1 VDADYD
7 SASMITGRH
16 GLAATALAAVLVALA
31 TSTTSQAAFDPAA
44 VRLSLLRV
52 AGGLEAP
59 LLVTNAGDGTRRLF
73 VIEQAGRI
81 RIVRSGTVA
90 PTPFLDVSARISSGG
105 ERGLLGLAF
114 HPAYESNGRFYV
126 DYTDLAGNTVLSEFT
141 ASTSEPDIAFASSE
155 RVLLRIV
162 QPYANHNG
170 GALAFGP
177 DGFLYIATGDGGSGG
192 DPGNRAQS
200 LATRLGKLL
209 RIDVDTRTGSL
220 RYGVPRTNPFV
231 GRYGLD
237 EIWALGLRNPWRFS
251 FDRTTGDL
259 WIGDVGQSGWEE
271 IDRATRT
278 SGGGRGRN
286 FGWRILEGRA
296 CYKPAVGCSMSGKTP
311 PIAVYSHSLGCAVT
325 GGYVY
330 RGAGSPILRGAYL
343 FGDYCSGRIW
353 SLTAAGP
360 SVQTPRLLLS
370 SGRAIASF
378 GEDEA
383 GEIYIADLAAG
394 EILRVVATPR

>member
-1 VDADYD
+1 M
-7 SASMITGRH
+7 STR
-16 GLAATALAAVLVALA
+16 LRRPAATAVIAVLVALTA
-31 TSTTSQAAFDPAA
+31 FTSAAAAFDPTA
-44 VRLSLLRV
+44 VRLALVSV
-52 AGGLEAP
+52 AGGLDAP

-73 VIEQAGRI
+73 VVEQAGRI
-81 RIVRSGTVA
+81 RLIRSGTVLA
-90 PTPFLDVSARISSGG
+90 TPFLDISSRISSGG

-114 HPAYESNGRFYV
+114 HPAYETNRRFYV
-126 DYTDLAGNTVLSEFT
+126 DYTDLNGNTVVSEFT
-141 ASTSEPDIAFASSE
+141 ASSSDPDVVGATSE

-200 LATRLGKLL
+200 LGTRLGKLL

-220 RYGVPRTNPFV
+220 RYGIPRTNPYV
-231 GRYGLD
+231 GRFGLD
-237 EIWALGLRNPWRFS
+237 DIWAYGLRNPWRFS

-259 WIGDVGQSGWEE
+259 WIGDVGQGRWEE
-271 IDRATRT
+271 IDRATRP

-286 FGWRILEGRA
+286 FGWRVLEGRA
-296 CYKPAVGCSMSGKTP
+296 CYQPSVGCNASGKTP
-311 PIAVYSHSLGCAVT
+311 PIAVYSHSLGCSVT

-330 RGAGSPILRGAYL
+330 RGVASPLLRGAYL
-343 FGDYCSGRIW
+343 FADYCSGRIW
-353 SLTAAGP
+353 SLDAGGAG
-360 SVQTPRLLLS
+360 VQAPRLLLS
-370 SGRAIASF
+370 SGRSIASF

-383 GEIYIADLAAG
+383 GELYVADIGAG
-394 EILRVVATPR
+394 QILRVVATRR

>member
-1 VDADYD
+1 
-7 SASMITGRH
+7 MKTGLHR
-16 GLAATALAAVLVALA
+16 LAAAAITAVLVAVA
-31 TSTTSQAAFDPAA
+31 ISISASAAFDPAV
-44 VRLSLLRV
+44 VRLSLVPV
-52 AGGLEAP
+52 AGGLESP
-59 LLVTNAGDGTRRLF
+59 LFVTNAGDGTRRLF

-81 RIVRSGTVA
+81 RIVRSGTVVT
-90 PTPFLDVSARISSGG
+90 TPFLDISERISWGG

-114 HPAYESNGRFYV
+114 HPAFETNGRFFV
-126 DYTDLAGNTVLSEFT
+126 DYTDRSGNTVVSEFT
-141 ASTSEPDIAFASSE
+141 VSANDPDLAVGTSE

-177 DGFLYIATGDGGSGG
+177 DGFLYVATGDGGSGG
-192 DPGNRAQS
+192 DPGNRAQN
-200 LATRLGKLL
+200 LGTRLGKLL
-209 RIDVDTRTGSL
+209 RIDVDTRTASL
-220 RYGVPRTNPFV
+220 RYGIPRSNPFV
-231 GRYGLD
+231 GRTGLD
-237 EIWALGLRNPWRFS
+237 EIWAYGLRNPWRFS

-259 WIGDVGQSGWEE
+259 WIGDVGQNRWEE
-271 IDRATRT
+271 IDRATRS

-296 CYKPAVGCSMSGKTP
+296 CYRPAVGCNATGKSP
-311 PIAVYSHSLGCAVT
+311 PIAVYSHSVGCSVT

-330 RGAGSPILRGAYL
+330 RGAAHPILKGAYL

-353 SLTAAGP
+353 SLTAGGP

-370 SGRAIASF
+370 SGRSIASF

-383 GEIYIADLAAG
+383 GELYVADIAAG
-394 EILRVVATPR
+394 EILRVVATAR

>member
-1 VDADYD
+1 
-7 SASMITGRH
+7 MTTGLHR
-16 GLAATALAAVLVALA
+16 LAATAVAAVLVALA
-31 TSTTSQAAFDPAA
+31 TSTTADAAFDPAA
-44 VRLSLLRV
+44 VRLSLVRV
-52 AGGLEAP
+52 ADGLEAP
-59 LLVTNAGDGTRRLF
+59 LLVTNAGDGSGRLF
-73 VIEQAGRI
+73 VVEQPGRI
-81 RIVRSGTVA
+81 RIVRSGAVV
-90 PTPFLDVSARISSGG
+90 PQPFLDVSARISSGG

-114 HPAYESNGRFYV
+114 HPVFETNRRFYV
-126 DYTDLAGNTVLSEFT
+126 DYTDQNGNTVISEFT
-141 ASTSEPDIAFASSE
+141 ASTSEPDVAVASSE

-209 RIDVDTRTGSL
+209 RIDVDRRTGSL
-220 RYGVPRTNPFV
+220 RYGIPRTNPFV
-231 GRYGLD
+231 GRTGLD
-237 EIWALGLRNPWRFS
+237 EIWAYGLRNPWRFN

-259 WIGDVGQSGWEE
+259 WIGDVGQNRWEE
-271 IDRATRT
+271 IDRATRS

-296 CYKPAVGCSMSGKTP
+296 CYKPAVGCNATGKLP
-311 PIAVYSHSLGCAVT
+311 PIAVYSHALGCAVT

-330 RGAGSPILRGAYL
+330 RGAAYPALRGAYL

-370 SGRAIASF
+370 SGRSIASF

-383 GEIYIADLAAG
+383 GELYVADIAAG
-394 EILRVVATPR
+394 EILWVVASPR